1 MGVKPDHWIRKM
13 ADEARM
19 IEPFEPTAVSQGVI
33 SYGVSAY
40 GYDMRLANEFHFPL
54 APSSEVVDPK
64 DKRSLQYEVAHA
76 DSAVIP
82 GNGSVLARSL
92 EYFRIPRDVL
102 ALCFG
107 KSTYARC
114 GVFPHV
120 TPLEPE
126 WEGTV
131 TMKIFNVS
139 AHPVR
144 LHAGEGIVQVV
155 FVSADSVCE
164 TSYRNKAGKYQGQQS
179 ITHAKISR

>member
-13 ADEARM
+13 ATEQAM
-19 IEPFEPTAVSQGVI
+19 IEPFESEGISQGVV

-40 GYDMRLANEFHFPL
+40 GYDMRLADEFQFPL
-54 APSSEVVDPK
+54 APETQVIDPK
-64 DKRSLQYEVAHA
+64 DKASLKYEASQA
-76 DSAVIP
+76 DSVVIP
-82 GNGSVLARSL
+82 AGGSVLARSL

-126 WEGTV
+126 WEGLV

-139 AHPVR
+139 PHPVR
-144 LHAGEGIVQVV
+144 LHAHEGIVQVV
-155 FVSADSVCE
+155 FVGADDVCE
-164 TSYRNKAGKYQGQQS
+164 TSYKDKGGKYQGQKG
-179 ITHAKISR
+179 ITTAKIS

>member
-13 ADEARM
+13 ATEAGM
-19 IEPFEPTAVSQGVI
+19 IEPFAAEGVNRGVV

-40 GYDMRLANEFHFPL
+40 GYDMRLADEFHFPL
-54 APSSEVVDPK
+54 EPEGQIIDPK
-64 DKRSLQYEVAHA
+64 DKASLRYEASRAESIVLPA
-76 DSAVIP
+76 
-82 GNGSVLARSL
+82 GGSLLARSL

-126 WEGTV
+126 WEGVV

-139 AHPVR
+139 SHPVR
-144 LHAGEGIVQVV
+144 IYAHEGIVQVV
-155 FVSADSVCE
+155 FVGADEICE
-164 TSYRNKAGKYQGQQS
+164 TSYKDKGGKYQGQKT
-179 ITHAKISR
+179 ITAAKIA